1 MTPMTHLY
9 AVLVHESPD
18 CILDLLRALR
28 KQDPESH
35 ILLYNGGTDAQL
47 LAGLPLDEL
56 CVHAHPTPRP
66 MRWGTLH
73 GFALDCMRHA
83 LAQLP
88 FQAMTIV
95 DSDQMPLRPGW
106 SAAVAAMLAA
116 EPRLG
121 LLSSEPARQ
130 YADTKI
136 DPVHTLYAER
146 DLWLPLLRR
155 LPGGEAAFAH
165 WTFWPGTVFTRDAA
179 AALVQIFDTDA
190 ELHAILAQSGAWA
203 TEEVLLPTLVAALGF
218 GIGRTPTAMRWVQF
232 RRTFAPAEAE
242 AARADPTAFW
252 IHPVTRTLN
261 DPLRIALRPA
271 VAPPQAG
278 LLRSLPII
286 AAMQRVEGWLTEP
299 EADLLIAALSDA
311 ARRLPQGE
319 IAEIGSWCGR
329 STVVL
334 AGVLRA
340 INEARLLHAID
351 PHEGEVSID
360 DGRIQRNEPTLLRLK
375 ANLAAAGLTTH
386 VNLRVARSTALAW
399 HDPLAFLF
407 VDGLHDEASVAA
419 DVAHFAPHL
428 LPGALVAFHDYAD
441 YWPGVMKVVD
451 GLVTSGGWTLLDR
464 ADSLVVLR
472 REGARVAPHIAR
484 RAAPL
489 VSAIMPTADREA
501 FLPRAIKAFLSQGYA
516 DKELIIVDDGVSPI
530 AHLVPDDPRLRLIR
544 LAPRLTVGAKRNI
557 ACEAARGD
565 IILHWDDDDWH
576 AHDRLSRQVSAMEVA
591 EAELCG
597 STTQLFY
604 DRAAGQ
610 AWRYDY
616 AALGDPRPWLAGGTL
631 AYLVSRW
638 RRGPFEELDVGEDA
652 RFVRAEP
659 ACIRSE
665 VPGDVVIGM
674 IHDKNVSP
682 KHPRAPLWRAVAL
695 EDMAKLMGE
704 DWVF

>member
-1 MTPMTHLY
+1 MPHLY
-9 AVLVHESPD
+9 AILVHESPD

-28 KQDPESH
+28 QHDPESH

-47 LAGLPLDEL
+47 LSGLPLEDL
-56 CVHAHPTPRP
+56 RVHTYPAPRP

-73 GFALDCMRHA
+73 GFALDCMRYA
-83 LAQLP
+83 LAKLP

-95 DSDQMPLRPGW
+95 DSDQMPLRAGW
-106 SAAVAAMLAA
+106 SAAVGATLAA
-116 EPRLG
+116 DPRLG
-121 LLSSEPARQ
+121 LLSSEPTRQ

-136 DPVHTLYAER
+136 DPVRTLYAER

-179 AALVQIFDTDA
+179 AALVQVFDTDA

-218 GIGRTPTAMRWVQF
+218 GIGRSPTAMRWVQF

-286 AAMQRVEGWLTEP
+286 AAMQKVEGWLTEP
-299 EADLLIAALSDA
+299 EADLLIGALNDA
-311 ARRLPQGE
+311 ARRLPLGE

-334 AGVLRA
+334 ASVLRA
-340 INEARLLHAID
+340 LNEVRLLHAID

-360 DGRIQRNEPTLLRLK
+360 DGRIQRNEPTLLRLN
-375 ANLAAAGLTTH
+375 ANLAAAGIAAH
-386 VNLRVARSTALAW
+386 VNLRIARSTALAW
-399 HDPLAFLF
+399 HDPMAFLF

-451 GLVTSGGWTLLDR
+451 GLVTNGGWTWLDR

-472 REGARVAPHIAR
+472 REGARAAPHIAR

-501 FLPRAIKAFLSQGYA
+501 FVPRAIQTFLRQDYA
-516 DKELIIVDDGVSPI
+516 EKELVIVDDGVSPI

-544 LAPRLTVGAKRNI
+544 FAPRLTVGAKRNI

-565 IILHWDDDDWH
+565 IMLHWDDDDWH
-576 AHDRLSRQVSAMEVA
+576 AQDRLSRQVSAMEA
-591 EAELCG
+591 AGAELCG
-597 STTQLFY
+597 STTQLFL

-631 AYLVSRW
+631 AYRASRW
-638 RRGPFEELDVGEDA
+638 RRDPFEEVDVGEDA

-665 VPGDVVIGM
+665 VLGDVVVGM
-674 IHDKNVSP
+674 IHDRNVSP
-682 KHPRAPLWRAVAL
+682 KRPRAPLWRQVAL
-695 EDMAKLMGE
+695 EDLAKLMGE